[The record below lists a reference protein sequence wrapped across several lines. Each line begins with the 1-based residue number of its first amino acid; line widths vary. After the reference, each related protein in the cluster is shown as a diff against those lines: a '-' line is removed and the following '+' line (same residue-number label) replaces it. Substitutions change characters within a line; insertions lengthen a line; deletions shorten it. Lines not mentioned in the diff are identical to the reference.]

1 MAKRKQDTQRNR
13 GIGASLWASASYLLG
28 ALLMAALFAAAVS
41 QLGAKP
47 APVTPHP
54 LLDAPTLALEEW
66 SNALAELCSDPD
78 LVAMDM
84 HPDCATG
91 IVQLPHKLFFEFKSS
106 EVSADG
112 KARLKGA
119 MPIILSKLRGHEALW
134 KNIDVIEVRGHADPR
149 AARDRYAINLR
160 QSQERALEVLR
171 FLTTEGVLDA
181 RDRRDLQ
188 RLAIASGASYTRPP
202 EGCEIDSVSEE
213 CFDRWRRAELRIGMN
228 DAMLREA
235 QSELL
240 DRVRDFIPSR

>member
-1 MAKRKQDTQRNR
+1 MAARKRDEQKNR
-13 GIGASLWASASYLLG
+13 SLAASLWASASYLLA
-28 ALLMAALFAAAVS
+28 ALLMAALFAASVA

-54 LLDAPTLALEEW
+54 LIDTPTLALEEW
-66 SNALAELCSDPD
+66 SNALADLCSDPD

-119 MPIILSKLRGHEALW
+119 MPIILEKLRAHEALW

-149 AARDRYAINLR
+149 AARDHYAINLR
-160 QSQERALEVLR
+160 QSQDRALEVLR
-171 FLTTEGVLDA
+171 FLTAEGTLET

-202 EGCEIDSVSEE
+202 EGCEIQSESE
-213 CFDRWRRAELRIGMN
+213 DCFDRWRRAELRIGMN
-228 DAMLREA
+228 DEMLREA
-235 QSELL
+235 QTELL
-240 DRVRDFIPSR
+240 GRVREFIPSR